1 MDWNGAVRDA
11 AAYIEDNLTLSF
23 TAKDVADHI
32 HYSSFYF
39 QRVFRDTCGTS
50 VGEYVRRRRLS
61 RAAVELVRTDIRILD
76 LAVKYGYDSPDS
88 FTRAFTKFHGS
99 TPSEVR
105 SGKVTVKDYPQLQTG
120 YRKEGEKEMEYKLEK
135 KQSFKVMGVS
145 KNFDFEDAQ
154 KKIPLFWDD
163 VMSAPDGAPVMG
175 MYGICF
181 DTPTGN
187 DQFRYMIADDF
198 MEEAAAEKGLEVI
211 EAHFLYDMPYEKIDV
226 VVHPQSI
233 IHSMVEYIDNMVI
246 AQLGHPDMSSCIRYA
261 LTYPERSF
269 AASSGVDFAALGKLT
284 FDRPDREVFPLLD
297 AAIRAYRMGTTAPTA
312 LIASDEEAV
321 SAFID
326 GKIRFCDIS
335 DIVCETLETF
345 SPHITC
351 DYNSV
356 KDAELTSR
364 HISGNLISKIK
375 R

>member
-39 QRVFRDTCGTS
+39 QRVFRNTCGTS

-145 KNFDFEDAQ
+145 RDFDFEDSQ
-154 KKIPLFWDD
+154 EKIPMFWDEEMD
-163 VMSAPDGAPVMG
+163 APEGAPVMG

-181 DTPTGN
+181 DTPN
-187 DQFRYMIADDF
+187 DKDQFRYMIADEF
-198 MEEAAAEKGLEVI
+198 SEETAEEKGLEVI
-211 EAHFLYDMPYEKIDV
+211 EIPEYTWV
-226 VVHPQSI
+226 VVPCKGPIPDALQAKNNKIFSEWLPQSDFEPAGDFNI
-233 IHSMVEYIDNMVI
+233 EYYSD
-246 AQLGHPDMSSCIRYA
+246 ASQFTLGTKD
-261 LTYPERSF
+261 PEYY
-269 AASSGVDFAALGKLT
+269 T
-284 FDRPDREVFPLLD
+284 EIWIP
-297 AAIRAYRMGTTAPTA
+297 
-312 LIASDEEAV
+312 
-321 SAFID
+321 
-326 GKIRFCDIS
+326 
-335 DIVCETLETF
+335 
-345 SPHITC
+345 
-351 DYNSV
+351 V
-356 KDAELTSR
+356 K
-364 HISGNLISKIK
+364 
-375 R
+375 